1 MRPREKSREDLAW
14 RQQLY
19 PLHTH
24 ALSPSFLRIC
34 KPQSQVFRYLCASRP
49 CKIPACH
56 RTQQPALVQSTLP
69 PSWPHPT
76 CIRVLITSKGV
87 FPKTLAAP
95 AITPNTPV
103 TSGFMGLLGLSP
115 GCGQGERKVKGPALS
130 IGGGAWTRAYE
141 GGGWGGTL
149 AGRLQS
155 VWRWVLWAET
165 HAPRYQLR
173 REVMTKKRMAWLDP
187 CFNTVAVR
195 PWYVP
200 FSPRDSRH
208 GVTLAHKLQLRA
220 WGKLHVGAPRQEGE
234 VQVLS
239 ILAGVSDPT

>member
-1 MRPREKSREDLAW
+1 MRPREKSREGLAW

-19 PLHTH
+19 PFHTH

-34 KPQSQVFRYLCASRP
+34 KPQSQVLRYLCASRP

-56 RTQQPALVQSTLP
+56 RTQQPALVPSTPP

-130 IGGGAWTRAYE
+130 TGEEHEPGPLREGDGGH
-141 GGGWGGTL
+141 L
-149 AGRLQS
+149 GR
-155 VWRWVLWAET
+155 E
-165 HAPRYQLR
+165 APKYLEMGSLGRDAR
-173 REVMTKKRMAWLDP
+173 TSIP
-187 CFNTVAVR
+187 VA
-195 PWYVP
+195 
-200 FSPRDSRH
+200 
-208 GVTLAHKLQLRA
+208 
-220 WGKLHVGAPRQEGE
+220 
-234 VQVLS
+234 
-239 ILAGVSDPT
+239 